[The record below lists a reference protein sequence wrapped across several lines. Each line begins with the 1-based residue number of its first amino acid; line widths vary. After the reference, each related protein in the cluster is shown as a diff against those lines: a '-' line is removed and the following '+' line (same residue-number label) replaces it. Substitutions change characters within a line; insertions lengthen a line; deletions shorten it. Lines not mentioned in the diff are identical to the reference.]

1 MQYSRLST
9 QKVNRILLCF
19 CGDITATAAAK
30 LAKVN
35 RKTVNN
41 YYNAIRKKILAESLR
56 EMSMESGEFEAD
68 ESYFGARR
76 VRGRRGRGAAG
87 KTPVFGLLKRGGKVL
102 VKAVENCSREELMPV
117 RLESLRRVDREHG
130 YDHYRVF
137 HSRNEFARG
146 KNQVYVYFL

>member
-19 CGDITATAAAK
+19 CEDITATAAAK
-30 LAKVN
+30 LVRVN

-41 YYNAIRKKILAESLR
+41 YYNAIREKIFAESLK
-56 EMSMESGEFEAD
+56 ELSVDSGEFEAD

-76 VRGRRGRGAAG
+76 VCGKRGRGVAG
-87 KTPVFGLLKRGGKVL
+87 KTPVFGLLRRGGKVF

-117 RLESLRRVDREHG
+117 I
-130 YDHYRVF
+130 
-137 HSRNEFARG
+137 
-146 KNQVYVYFL
+146 